1 MNGGGLLSS
10 DLRALDSQ
18 LLPMISQ
25 DTLQRGVSVLKR
37 TITVRQ
43 PRRFRLP
50 EKGETISHGDRRY
63 SIGEKLGRGGFGVV
77 YECSDEWGNA
87 LVAKVILPHDRPYAE
102 VRESWLQEA
111 GKLMDLRHPNI
122 TFVRDAF
129 EHQDTFYLIIER
141 CNFPLI
147 QVITSIGLDAERWL
161 PYVARDVLQALDY
174 IHAHGYIH
182 KDLHPGNV
190 FVVESR
196 QQAAFIHRIVR
207 SFKIGDLGL
216 TRLETDVRA
225 FQTRLAEWMRPPEI
239 IDPRTFVA
247 SGRQIDIYQ
256 AGLLMLSLLLKEIP
270 YFTSDEIVEGI
281 PQQVAQDN
289 TSPYAPVIARA
300 LRRHVEWRTQT
311 ALEFWRELSA
321 VTNSSS

>member
-1 MNGGGLLSS
+1 
-10 DLRALDSQ
+10 
-18 LLPMISQ
+18 MISQ
-25 DTLQRGVSVLKR
+25 DVLHKGVSVLKR

-50 EKGETISHGDRRY
+50 EKGEVIPHGERNY
-63 SIGEKLGRGGFGVV
+63 YIGEKLGRGGFGVV
-77 YECSDEWGNA
+77 YECSDDWGNP
-87 LVAKVILPHDRPYAE
+87 LVAKVILPHERPYSD
-102 VRESWLQEA
+102 VRDSWHEEA
-111 GKLMDLRHPNI
+111 SKLMELRHPNI

-129 EHQDTFYLIIER
+129 EYQDTFYLIIER
-141 CNFPLI
+141 CNFPLL
-147 QVITSIGLDAERWL
+147 QVITSFGLDAERWL

-216 TRLETDVRA
+216 TRLETDGKA
-225 FQTRLAEWMRPPEI
+225 FQTRLAEWMRPPEL
-239 IDPRTFVA
+239 IDTDSFGPV
-247 SGRQIDIYQ
+247 GRQVDLYQ
-256 AGLLMLSLLLKEIP
+256 TGLLMLSLLLKEIP
-270 YFTSDEIVEGI
+270 YFTTEEIVEGI
-281 PQQVAQDN
+281 PQAVAQDHA
-289 TSPYAPVIARA
+289 SPYAPVIAKA
-300 LRRHVEWRTQT
+300 LRPHVESRMQT

-321 VTNSSS
+321 VTKS

>member
-1 MNGGGLLSS
+1 MSTDLQVTDNQFLPILSPNP
-10 DLRALDSQ
+10 LEK
-18 LLPMISQ
+18 
-25 DTLQRGVSVLKR
+25 GVSVLKR

-50 EKGETISHGDRRY
+50 EKGEVISHGERKY
-63 SIGEKLGRGGFGVV
+63 YIGEKLGRGGFGIV

-87 LVAKVILPHDRPYAE
+87 LVAKIILPHARPYAE
-102 VRESWLQEA
+102 VRESWLEEA
-111 GKLMDLRHPNI
+111 SKLMDLRHPNI

-141 CNFPLI
+141 CNFPLL
-147 QVITSIGLDAERWL
+147 QVITSIGLDSERWL

-239 IDPRTFVA
+239 IDPDKFGA
-247 SGRQIDIYQ
+247 IGRQVDVYQ
-256 AGLLMLSLLLKEIP
+256 AGLLLLSLLLKEIP
-270 YFTSDEIVEGI
+270 YFTAEEIVGGI
-281 PQQVAQDN
+281 PHAVAQDH
-289 TSPYAPVIARA
+289 TSPYAPVIAKA
-300 LRRHVEWRTQT
+300 LRCHVDQRTQT

-321 VTNSSS
+321 ITNQS

>member
-1 MNGGGLLSS
+1 MNGGGFVSS
-10 DLRALDSQ
+10 DLRILDSQ
-18 LLPMISQ
+18 FLPMISPDGLKQ
-25 DTLQRGVSVLKR
+25 GVPVLER
-37 TITVRQ
+37 PVTERQ
-43 PRRFRLP
+43 PRCFRLP
-50 EKGETISHGDRRY
+50 DAGETISHGDRKY
-63 SIGEKLGRGGFGVV
+63 HIGEKLGRGGFGVV

-87 LVAKVILPHDRPYAE
+87 LVAKVILPHDRAYAE

-141 CNFPLI
+141 CNFPLM
-147 QVITSIGLDAERWL
+147 QVITSIGLDANRWL

-196 QQAAFIHRIVR
+196 QQATFIHRIVR

-239 IDPRTFVA
+239 IDPHSFGA
-247 SGRQIDIYQ
+247 NGRQIDIYQ
-256 AGLLMLSLLLKEIP
+256 AGLLLLSLLLKEIP

-281 PQQVAQDN
+281 PQQVAEDN
-289 TSPYAPVIARA
+289 ASPYAPVIARA
-300 LRRHVEWRTQT
+300 LRRHVKWRTQT
-311 ALEFWRELSA
+311 ALGFWRELSA
-321 VTNSSS
+321 VTNSS

>member
-1 MNGGGLLSS
+1 
-10 DLRALDSQ
+10 
-18 LLPMISQ
+18 MISQ
-25 DTLQRGVSVLKR
+25 DVLHKGVSVLKR

-50 EKGETISHGDRRY
+50 EKGEVIPHGERNY
-63 SIGEKLGRGGFGVV
+63 YIGEKLGRGGFGVV
-77 YECSDEWGNA
+77 YECSDDWGNP
-87 LVAKVILPHDRPYAE
+87 LVAKVIIPHERPYSD
-102 VRESWLQEA
+102 VRDSWHEEA
-111 GKLMDLRHPNI
+111 SKLMDLRHPNI

-129 EHQDTFYLIIER
+129 EYQDTFYLIIER
-141 CNFPLI
+141 CNFPLL
-147 QVITSIGLDAERWL
+147 QVITSFGLDAERWL

-216 TRLETDVRA
+216 TRLETDGKA
-225 FQTRLAEWMRPPEI
+225 FQTRLAEWMRPPEL
-239 IDPRTFVA
+239 IDTDSFGPV
-247 SGRQIDIYQ
+247 GRQVDLYQ
-256 AGLLMLSLLLKEIP
+256 TGLLMLSLLLKEIP
-270 YFTSDEIVEGI
+270 YFTTEEIIEGI
-281 PQQVAQDN
+281 PQTVAQDHA
-289 TSPYAPVIARA
+289 SPYAPVIAKA
-300 LRRHVEWRTQT
+300 LRRQVESRMQT

-321 VTNSSS
+321 VTKS

>member
-1 MNGGGLLSS
+1 MST
-10 DLRALDSQ
+10 DLHVPDNQFLPIISPNALEK
-18 LLPMISQ
+18 
-25 DTLQRGVSVLKR
+25 GVSVLKR

-50 EKGETISHGDRRY
+50 EKGEMISHGDRNY
-63 SIGEKLGRGGFGVV
+63 HIGDKLGRGGFGVV

-87 LVAKVILPHDRPYAE
+87 LVAKIILPHDRPYTE
-102 VRESWLQEA
+102 VRESWLGEA
-111 GKLMDLRHPNI
+111 SKLMDLRHPNI

-141 CNFPLI
+141 CNFPLL
-147 QVITSIGLDAERWL
+147 QVITSIGLDSERWL

-239 IDPRTFVA
+239 IDPDKFGVI
-247 SGRQIDIYQ
+247 GRQVDVYQ
-256 AGLLMLSLLLKEIP
+256 AGLLLLSLLLKEIP
-270 YFTSDEIVEGI
+270 YFTAEEIVGGI
-281 PQQVAQDN
+281 PQAVAQDHA
-289 TSPYAPVIARA
+289 SPYAPVIAKA

-321 VTNSSS
+321 VTSNP

>member
-1 MNGGGLLSS
+1 MSTDLHLLDDQFLPIVSS
-10 DLRALDSQ
+10 PPTENETSAVECEFPAS
-18 LLPMISQ
+18 P
-25 DTLQRGVSVLKR
+25 
-37 TITVRQ
+37 

-50 EKGETISHGDRRY
+50 EKGEVISHGDRKY
-63 SIGEKLGRGGFGVV
+63 TIGEKLGRGGFGIV

-87 LVAKVILPHDRPYAE
+87 LVAKIILPHDRPYTE
-102 VRESWLQEA
+102 VRESWLEEA
-111 GKLMDLRHPNI
+111 GKLIDLRHPNI
-122 TFVRDAF
+122 TFVRDAV

-141 CNFPLI
+141 CNFPLL
-147 QVITSIGLDAERWL
+147 QVITGIGMDSERWL
-161 PYVARDVLQALDY
+161 PNVARDVLQALDY

-190 FVVESR
+190 FVMESR

-239 IDPRTFVA
+239 IDPEKFGVI
-247 SGRQIDIYQ
+247 GRQVDIYQ
-256 AGLLMLSLLLKEIP
+256 AGLLMLSLLLNEIP
-270 YFTSDEIVEGI
+270 YFTAEEIVGGI
-281 PQQVAQDN
+281 PQALAQDHP
-289 TSPYAPVIARA
+289 SPYAPVIAKA

-321 VTNSSS
+321 VTNQA

>member
-1 MNGGGLLSS
+1 MSTDLHLLDDQFLPIVSS
-10 DLRALDSQ
+10 PS
-18 LLPMISQ
+18 
-25 DTLQRGVSVLKR
+25 TENETSV
-37 TITVRQ
+37 VECEFPASP

-50 EKGETISHGDRRY
+50 EKGEVISHGDRKY
-63 SIGEKLGRGGFGVV
+63 TIGEKLGRGGFGIV

-87 LVAKVILPHDRPYAE
+87 LVAKIILPHDRPYTE
-102 VRESWLQEA
+102 VRESWLEEA
-111 GKLMDLRHPNI
+111 GKLIDLRHPNI
-122 TFVRDAF
+122 TFVRDAV

-141 CNFPLI
+141 CNFPLL
-147 QVITSIGLDAERWL
+147 QVITGIGMDSERWL
-161 PYVARDVLQALDY
+161 PNVARDVLQALDY

-190 FVVESR
+190 FVMESR

-239 IDPRTFVA
+239 IDPEKFGVI
-247 SGRQIDIYQ
+247 GRQVDIYQ
-256 AGLLMLSLLLKEIP
+256 AGLLMLSLLLNEIP
-270 YFTSDEIVEGI
+270 YFTAEEIVGGI
-281 PQQVAQDN
+281 PQALAQDHP
-289 TSPYAPVIARA
+289 SPYAPVIAKA

-321 VTNSSS
+321 VTNQA

>member
-1 MNGGGLLSS
+1 MSTDLHVPDNQFLPILSPNP
-10 DLRALDSQ
+10 LE
-18 LLPMISQ
+18 
-25 DTLQRGVSVLKR
+25 RGVAALKR

-50 EKGETISHGDRRY
+50 EKGEVIAHGDRKY
-63 SIGEKLGRGGFGVV
+63 NIGDKLGRGGFGIV

-87 LVAKVILPHDRPYAE
+87 LVAKIILPHDRPYTE
-102 VRESWLQEA
+102 VRESWLEEA

-129 EHQDTFYLIIER
+129 EYQDTFYLIIER
-141 CNFPLI
+141 CNFPLL
-147 QVITSIGLDAERWL
+147 QVITSIGLDSERWL

-174 IHAHGYIH
+174 IHGHGYIH

-225 FQTRLAEWMRPPEI
+225 FQTRLAEWMREAGFSALASRPFPP
-239 IDPRTFVA
+239 PMPHRVVLGTL
-247 SGRQIDIYQ
+247 G
-256 AGLLMLSLLLKEIP
+256 
-270 YFTSDEIVEGI
+270 
-281 PQQVAQDN
+281 
-289 TSPYAPVIARA
+289 
-300 LRRHVEWRTQT
+300 
-311 ALEFWRELSA
+311 
-321 VTNSSS
+321 

>member
-1 MNGGGLLSS
+1 
-10 DLRALDSQ
+10 
-18 LLPMISQ
+18 MISQ
-25 DTLQRGVSVLKR
+25 DVLHKGVSVLKR

-50 EKGETISHGDRRY
+50 EKGEVIPHGERNY
-63 SIGEKLGRGGFGVV
+63 YIGEKLGRGGFGVV
-77 YECSDEWGNA
+77 YECSDDWGNP
-87 LVAKVILPHDRPYAE
+87 LVAKVILPHERPYSD
-102 VRESWLQEA
+102 VRDSWHEEA
-111 GKLMDLRHPNI
+111 SKLMDLRHPNI

-129 EHQDTFYLIIER
+129 EYQDTFYLIIER
-141 CNFPLI
+141 CNFPLL
-147 QVITSIGLDAERWL
+147 QVITSFGLDAERWL

-216 TRLETDVRA
+216 TRLETDGKA
-225 FQTRLAEWMRPPEI
+225 FQTRLAEWMRPPEL
-239 IDPRTFVA
+239 IDTDSFGPV
-247 SGRQIDIYQ
+247 GRQVDLYQ
-256 AGLLMLSLLLKEIP
+256 TGLLMLSLLLKEIP
-270 YFTSDEIVEGI
+270 YFTTEEIIEGI
-281 PQQVAQDN
+281 PQTVAQDHA
-289 TSPYAPVIARA
+289 SPYAPVIAKA
-300 LRRHVEWRTQT
+300 LRPHVESRMQT

-321 VTNSSS
+321 VAKS

>member
-1 MNGGGLLSS
+1 MSTDLHLLDDQFLPIVSS
-10 DLRALDSQ
+10 
-18 LLPMISQ
+18 PP
-25 DTLQRGVSVLKR
+25 TENETSVVECE
-37 TITVRQ
+37 ITVNQ

-50 EKGETISHGDRRY
+50 EKGEVISHGDRKY
-63 SIGEKLGRGGFGVV
+63 TIGEKLGRGGFGIV

-87 LVAKVILPHDRPYAE
+87 LVAKIILPHDRPYTE
-102 VRESWLQEA
+102 VRESWLEEA

-122 TFVRDAF
+122 TFVREAF
-129 EHQDTFYLIIER
+129 EYQDTFYLIIER
-141 CNFPLI
+141 CNFPLL
-147 QVITSIGLDAERWL
+147 QVITSFGLDSERWL

-225 FQTRLAEWMRPPEI
+225 FQNEI
-239 IDPRTFVA
+239 
-247 SGRQIDIYQ
+247 GRVDAP
-256 AGLLMLSLLLKEIP
+256 AGNHRS
-270 YFTSDEIVEGI
+270 
-281 PQQVAQDN
+281 
-289 TSPYAPVIARA
+289 
-300 LRRHVEWRTQT
+300 
-311 ALEFWRELSA
+311 
-321 VTNSSS
+321 

>member
-1 MNGGGLLSS
+1 
-10 DLRALDSQ
+10 
-18 LLPMISQ
+18 MISQ
-25 DTLQRGVSVLKR
+25 DVLHKGVSVLKR

-50 EKGETISHGDRRY
+50 EKGEVIPHGERNY
-63 SIGEKLGRGGFGVV
+63 YIGEKLGRGGFGVV
-77 YECSDEWGNA
+77 YECSDDWGNP
-87 LVAKVILPHDRPYAE
+87 LVAKVILPHERPYSD
-102 VRESWLQEA
+102 VRDSWHEEA
-111 GKLMDLRHPNI
+111 SKLMELRHPNI

-129 EHQDTFYLIIER
+129 EYQDTFYLIIER
-141 CNFPLI
+141 CNFPLL
-147 QVITSIGLDAERWL
+147 QVITSFGLDAERWL

-216 TRLETDVRA
+216 TRLETDGKA
-225 FQTRLAEWMRPPEI
+225 FQTRLAEWMRPPEL
-239 IDPRTFVA
+239 IDTDSFGPV
-247 SGRQIDIYQ
+247 GRQVDLYQ
-256 AGLLMLSLLLKEIP
+256 TGLLMLSLLLKEIP
-270 YFTSDEIVEGI
+270 YFTTEEIVEGI
-281 PQQVAQDN
+281 PQAVAQDHA
-289 TSPYAPVIARA
+289 SPYAPVIAKA
-300 LRRHVEWRTQT
+300 LRRRVESRMQT

-321 VTNSSS
+321 VTKS

>member
-1 MNGGGLLSS
+1 MST
-10 DLRALDSQ
+10 DLQ
-18 LLPMISQ
+18 LLDDQFLPIVSSPPTENEVQ
-25 DTLQRGVSVLKR
+25 DVESELPAS
-37 TITVRQ
+37 Q

-50 EKGETISHGDRRY
+50 EKGEVISHGDRKY
-63 SIGEKLGRGGFGVV
+63 TIGEKLGRGGFGIV

-87 LVAKVILPHDRPYAE
+87 LVAKIILPHDRPYTE
-102 VRESWLQEA
+102 VRESWLEEA
-111 GKLMDLRHPNI
+111 GKLIDLRHPNI
-122 TFVRDAF
+122 TFVRDAV

-141 CNFPLI
+141 CNFPLL
-147 QVITSIGLDAERWL
+147 QVITGIGMDSERWL
-161 PYVARDVLQALDY
+161 PNVARDVLQALDY

-190 FVVESR
+190 FVMESR

-239 IDPRTFVA
+239 IDPEKFGVI
-247 SGRQIDIYQ
+247 GRQVDIYQ
-256 AGLLMLSLLLKEIP
+256 AGLLMLSLLLNEIP
-270 YFTSDEIVEGI
+270 YFTAEEIVGGI
-281 PQQVAQDN
+281 PQALAQDHP
-289 TSPYAPVIARA
+289 SPYAPVIAKA

-321 VTNSSS
+321 VTNQA

>member
-1 MNGGGLLSS
+1 LST
-10 DLRALDSQ
+10 DLHVPDNQ
-18 LLPMISQ
+18 FLPILSPNP
-25 DTLQRGVSVLKR
+25 LERGVAALKR

-50 EKGETISHGDRRY
+50 EKGEVIAHGDRKY
-63 SIGEKLGRGGFGVV
+63 NIGDKLGRGGFGIV

-87 LVAKVILPHDRPYAE
+87 LVAKIILPHDRPYTE
-102 VRESWLQEA
+102 VRESWLEEA

-129 EHQDTFYLIIER
+129 EYQDTFYLIIER
-141 CNFPLI
+141 CNFPLL
-147 QVITSIGLDAERWL
+147 QVITSIGLDSERWL

-174 IHAHGYIH
+174 IHGHGYIH

-239 IDPRTFVA
+239 IDPDKFGTI
-247 SGRQIDIYQ
+247 GRQVDVYQ
-256 AGLLMLSLLLKEIP
+256 AGLLLLSLLLKEIP
-270 YFTSDEIVEGI
+270 YFTAEEIVGGI
-281 PQQVAQDN
+281 PQAVAQDHA
-289 TSPYAPVIARA
+289 SPYAPVIAKA
-300 LRRHVEWRTQT
+300 LRCHVESRTQT

-321 VTNSSS
+321 ITSES

>member
-1 MNGGGLLSS
+1 
-10 DLRALDSQ
+10 
-18 LLPMISQ
+18 MISQ
-25 DTLQRGVSVLKR
+25 DVLHKGVSVLKR

-50 EKGETISHGDRRY
+50 EKGEVIPHGERNY
-63 SIGEKLGRGGFGVV
+63 YIGEKLGRGGFGVV
-77 YECSDEWGNA
+77 YECSDDWGNP
-87 LVAKVILPHDRPYAE
+87 LVAKVILPHERPYSD
-102 VRESWLQEA
+102 VRDSWHEEA
-111 GKLMDLRHPNI
+111 SKLMDLRHPNI

-129 EHQDTFYLIIER
+129 EYQDTFYLIIER
-141 CNFPLI
+141 CNFPLL
-147 QVITSIGLDAERWL
+147 QVITSFGLDAERWL

-216 TRLETDVRA
+216 TRLETDGKA
-225 FQTRLAEWMRPPEI
+225 FQTRLAEWMRPPEL
-239 IDPRTFVA
+239 IDTDSFGPV
-247 SGRQIDIYQ
+247 GRQVDLYQ
-256 AGLLMLSLLLKEIP
+256 TGLLMLSLLLKEIP
-270 YFTSDEIVEGI
+270 YFTTEEIVEGI
-281 PQQVAQDN
+281 PQAVAQDHA
-289 TSPYAPVIARA
+289 SPYAPVIAKA
-300 LRRHVEWRTQT
+300 LRRHVESRMQT

-321 VTNSSS
+321 VTKS